1 MFRPIVIFPFNPTS
15 FAPSCTSIGC
25 QQVRAQRGEEVAAKV
40 HVDNIFRKRYALFR
54 DNGQCGYAEGAE
66 EQSAAERGRAPT

>member
-1 MFRPIVIFPFNPTS
+1 MFRPIVIFPFNRTS

-40 HVDNIFRKRYALFR
+40 HVDSNFRKRYALFR
-54 DNGQCGYAEGAE
+54 DNGQCGHAEGAGQ
-66 EQSAAERGRAPT
+66 QSAAERGRAPT